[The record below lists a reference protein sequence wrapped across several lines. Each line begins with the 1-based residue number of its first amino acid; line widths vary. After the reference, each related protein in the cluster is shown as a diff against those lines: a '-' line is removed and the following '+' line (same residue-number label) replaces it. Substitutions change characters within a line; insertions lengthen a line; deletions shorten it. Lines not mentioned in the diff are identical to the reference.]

1 LKKLEDDA
9 TKQNLIS
16 TLSNYG
22 GVSVSATVHQIMK
35 KVLTNEVAVQYSLH
49 GKGIKR
55 MLVDMKLCSCVRG
68 KWPTHNNEAK
78 RVLCLK
84 S

>member
-1 LKKLEDDA
+1 MFPQLTLKTVEDASDFEKTLEDDA
-9 TKQNLIS
+9 TKQILIS
-16 TLSNYG
+16 ILSNYE

-55 MLVDMKLCSCVRG
+55 MLVYMKLCSCVSG
-68 KWPTHNNEAK
+68 K
-78 RVLCLK
+78 
-84 S
+84 